1 MEDKQRTEKLMETY
15 NKFKSQQ
22 EKDWWVKSLRPED
35 KSLVRKELGKL
46 PGKLF

>member
-1 MEDKQRTEKLMETY
+1 MEPQERLAKLMTTY
-15 NKFKSQQ
+15 NKFKTQQ

-35 KSLVRKELGKL
+35 KAMVRKELGKL